1 MKINS
6 NTTVEE
12 VKEKTRDSLEGL
24 CNIKNDESDNGKTVK
39 ELFDTYR
46 TGRLS
51 TSKKSFSEYDF
62 IRLFLSTLL
71 KKGIIK
77 FDSVNLG
84 YRLIDFYRIEEY
96 HDLFDMPVV
105 KQIEGDYLDMSS
117 CLNNAHL
124 GGLISS
130 PVQGT
135 YTRLIL
141 IPDADEIINKY
152 SEEYKGKMNK
162 LVDNYLL
169 QQEKMI
175 TPSGLVIEDVCT
187 DDSKNFQTFSCGDIK
202 VTFDNNGYIVKAK
215 GFTSVMW
222 STQNQDEEL
231 IGKHIIELAKI
242 LKKYAANQENYIS
255 FLENVVLK
263 LYEMKTKDNIT
274 KNCRTCQNMSCR
286 VESSEKPVEDCLGYI
301 HHEESGPVLTKRKQV
316 SNENN

>member
-51 TSKKSFSEYDF
+51 TSRKSFSEYDF

-96 HDLFDMPVV
+96 HDLFDMAFVR
-105 KQIEGDYLDMSS
+105 QIEGDYLDMSS

-152 SEEYKGKMNK
+152 SKEYKGKMNK

-187 DDSKNFQTFSCGDIK
+187 DDSKNFQTFSCGDTK

-215 GFTSVMW
+215 GFTSVMC

-242 LKKYAANQENYIS
+242 LK
-255 FLENVVLK
+255 
-263 LYEMKTKDNIT
+263 
-274 KNCRTCQNMSCR
+274 NM
-286 VESSEKPVEDCLGYI
+286 PLI
-301 HHEESGPVLTKRKQV
+301 RKII
-316 SNENN
+316 